1 MELLENLF
9 TNITA
14 WTRTLLT
21 SWSVPTGGIE
31 LVVLLMAIIAII
43 GLIITNALILV
54 WFERKVAG
62 FIQERPG
69 PNRIGPAGFFQTVA
83 DTLKLLGK
91 EDVVPRAADRWVFRI
106 AAPLVFVPAIML
118 YAVIP
123 FGKNMVPVNLEVGL
137 FYCFSIASLGTM
149 SFLMAGWGSNNKY
162 SLLGGMRT
170 VAQMISYEIPLLL
183 SVLGVVMIV
192 GSLNMSSIVAA
203 QQKVWF
209 ILLQPVA
216 FLIYFVAAT
225 AELNRGPFD
234 LPEGEQEL
242 IAGVYTEFSGM
253 RWALFFLA
261 EYTNMV
267 ANAAIAVTLF
277 FGGWQGPGLLPS
289 WMWFILKVYVL
300 VFMFMVIK
308 WTFPKIRVDHLMHF
322 GWKFLIPLSLANL
335 LLTGVG
341 IQIYKAIGG

>member
-1 MELLENLF
+1 MELLERLF
-9 TNITA
+9 VNIA
-14 WTRTLLT
+14 GLARTLMAG
-21 SWSVPTGGIE
+21 WSLPNSIIE
-31 LVVLLMAIIAII
+31 LVVLILGIIAII
-43 GLIITNALILV
+43 GLIIVDAIILV
-54 WFERKVAG
+54 WLERKIAG

-69 PNRIGPAGFFQTVA
+69 PNRLGPAGVFQTIA
-83 DTLKLLGK
+83 DTFKLLGK
-91 EDVVPRAADRWVFRI
+91 EDVIPRSADRWVFRL
-106 AAPLVFVPAIML
+106 APPLVFVPAIML

-123 FGKNMVPVNLEVGL
+123 FGKDMVPVDLNVGL

-149 SFLMAGWGSNNKY
+149 SFLMAGWGSHNKY

-192 GSLNMSSIVAA
+192 GSLNLSDIVAA
-203 QQKVWF
+203 QKNVWF
-209 ILLQPVA
+209 IIIQPVA
-216 FLIYFVAAT
+216 FIIYLIAAT

-242 IAGVYTEFSGM
+242 VAGVYTEFSGM

-267 ANAAIAVTLF
+267 ATAAIAVTLF
-277 FGGWQGPGLLPS
+277 FGGWHGPWLPS
-289 WMWFILKVYVL
+289 WMWFFLKVYL
-300 VFMFMVIK
+300 IIFFFMVIK
-308 WTFPKIRVDHLMHF
+308 WTYPRIRVDHLMHF

-341 IQIYKAIGG
+341 IEIYRFMRG

>member
-1 MELLENLF
+1 MLISGGTFILAIIVSLASEFFLRSVTSLLLAF
-9 TNITA
+9 LI
-14 WTRTLLT
+14 LLT
-21 SWSVPTGGIE
+21 
-31 LVVLLMAIIAII
+31 IILI
-43 GLIITNALILV
+43 GLIIVDAIILV
-54 WFERKVAG
+54 WLERKVAG

-69 PNRIGPAGFFQTVA
+69 PNRLGPAGFFQTIA
-83 DTLKLLGK
+83 DTFKLLGK
-91 EDVVPRAADRWVFRI
+91 EDVIPRSADRWVFRL

-123 FGKNMVPVNLEVGL
+123 FGKDMVPVDLNVGL

-149 SFLMAGWGSNNKY
+149 SFLMAGWGSHNKY

-192 GSLNMSSIVAA
+192 GSLNLSDIVAA
-203 QQKVWF
+203 QKNVWF
-209 ILLQPVA
+209 IIIQPVA
-216 FLIYFVAAT
+216 FVIYLIAAT

-242 IAGVYTEFSGM
+242 VAGVYTEFSGM

-267 ANAAIAVTLF
+267 ATAAIAVTLF
-277 FGGWQGPGLLPS
+277 FGGWHGPWLPS
-289 WMWFILKVYVL
+289 WMWFFLKVYL
-300 VFMFMVIK
+300 IIFFFMVIK
-308 WTFPKIRVDHLMHF
+308 WTYPRIRVDHLMHF

-341 IQIYKAIGG
+341 IEIYRVMRG

>member
-1 MELLENLF
+1 MELLERLF
-9 TNITA
+9 VNIA
-14 WTRTLLT
+14 GLARTLMAG
-21 SWSVPTGGIE
+21 WSIPNSVIE
-31 LVVLLMAIIAII
+31 LVVLILGIIAII
-43 GLIITNALILV
+43 GLIIVDAIILV
-54 WFERKVAG
+54 WLERKVAG

-69 PNRIGPAGFFQTVA
+69 PNRLGPAGFFQTIA
-83 DTLKLLGK
+83 DTFKLLGK
-91 EDVVPRAADRWVFRI
+91 EDVIPRSADRWVFRL

-123 FGKNMVPVNLEVGL
+123 FGKDMVPVDLNVGL

-149 SFLMAGWGSNNKY
+149 SFLMAGWGSHNKY

-192 GSLNMSSIVAA
+192 GSLNLSDIVAA
-203 QQKVWF
+203 QKNVWF
-209 ILLQPVA
+209 IIIQPVA
-216 FLIYFVAAT
+216 FVIYLIAAT

-242 IAGVYTEFSGM
+242 VAGVYTEFSGM

-267 ANAAIAVTLF
+267 ATAAIAVTLF
-277 FGGWQGPGLLPS
+277 FGGWHGPWLPS
-289 WMWFILKVYVL
+289 WMWFFLKVYL
-300 VFMFMVIK
+300 IIFFFMVIK
-308 WTFPKIRVDHLMHF
+308 WTYPRIRVDHLMHF

-341 IQIYKAIGG
+341 IEIYRVMRG

>member
-9 TNITA
+9 TNIA
-14 WTRTLLT
+14 GWTRTLL
-21 SWSVPTGGIE
+21 SGWSVSYSMIE
-31 LVVLLMAIIAII
+31 LVILFLGIIAIL
-43 GLIITNALILV
+43 GLIVLDALILV
-54 WFERKVAG
+54 WLERKVVG
-62 FIQERPG
+62 FMQERPG
-69 PNRIGPAGFFQTVA
+69 PNRLGPAGFFQTIA

-91 EDVVPRAADRWVFRI
+91 EDVVPRAADRWVFRL
-106 AAPLVFVPAIML
+106 AAPMVFIPAIML

-123 FGKNMVPVNLEVGL
+123 FGKNMVPINLEVGL

-192 GSLNMSSIVAA
+192 GSLNMSEIVAA

-209 ILLQPVA
+209 VLIQPVA

-242 IAGVYTEFSGM
+242 VAGVYTEFSGM

-261 EYTNMV
+261 EYTNMI
-267 ANAAIAVTLF
+267 ATAAIAVTLF
-277 FGGWQGPGLLPS
+277 FGGWHGPWLPS
-289 WMWFILKVYVL
+289 WMWFFLKVYVL
-300 VFMFMVIK
+300 VFMFMLVK
-308 WTFPKIRVDHLMHF
+308 WTFPRIRVDHLMHF

-341 IQIYKAIGG
+341 IQIYRVMGG

>member
-1 MELLENLF
+1 MELLERLF
-9 TNITA
+9 VNIA
-14 WTRTLLT
+14 GLARTLMAG
-21 SWSVPTGGIE
+21 WSIPNSVIE
-31 LVVLLMAIIAII
+31 LVVLILGIIAII
-43 GLIITNALILV
+43 GLIIVDAIILV
-54 WFERKVAG
+54 WLERKVAG

-69 PNRIGPAGFFQTVA
+69 PNRLGPAGFFQTIA
-83 DTLKLLGK
+83 DTFKLLGK
-91 EDVVPRAADRWVFRI
+91 EDVIPRSADRWVFRL

-123 FGKNMVPVNLEVGL
+123 FGKDMVPVDLNVGL
-137 FYCFSIASLGTM
+137 FYCFSIDSLGTM
-149 SFLMAGWGSNNKY
+149 SFLMAGWGSHNKY

-192 GSLNMSSIVAA
+192 GSLNLSDIVAA
-203 QQKVWF
+203 QKNVWF
-209 ILLQPVA
+209 IIIQPVA
-216 FLIYFVAAT
+216 FVIYLIAAT

-242 IAGVYTEFSGM
+242 VAGVYTEFSGM

-267 ANAAIAVTLF
+267 ATAAIAVTLF
-277 FGGWQGPGLLPS
+277 FGGWHGPWLPS
-289 WMWFILKVYVL
+289 WMWFFLKVYL
-300 VFMFMVIK
+300 IIFFFMVIK
-308 WTFPKIRVDHLMHF
+308 WTYPRIRVDHLMHF

-341 IQIYKAIGG
+341 IEIYRVMRG

>member
-1 MELLENLF
+1 MELLERLF
-9 TNITA
+9 VNIA
-14 WTRTLLT
+14 GLARTLMAG
-21 SWSVPTGGIE
+21 WSIPNSLIE
-31 LVVLLMAIIAII
+31 LVVLILGIIAII
-43 GLIITNALILV
+43 GLIIVDAIILV
-54 WFERKVAG
+54 WLERKVAG

-69 PNRIGPAGFFQTVA
+69 PNRLGPAGFFQTIA
-83 DTLKLLGK
+83 DTFKLLGK
-91 EDVVPRAADRWVFRI
+91 EDVIPRSADRWVFRL

-123 FGKNMVPVNLEVGL
+123 FGKDMVPVDLNVGL

-149 SFLMAGWGSNNKY
+149 SFLMAGWGSHNKY

-192 GSLNMSSIVAA
+192 GSLNLSDIVAA
-203 QQKVWF
+203 QKNVWF
-209 ILLQPVA
+209 IIIQPVA
-216 FLIYFVAAT
+216 FVIYLIAAT

-242 IAGVYTEFSGM
+242 VAGVYTEFSGM

-267 ANAAIAVTLF
+267 ATAAIAVTLF
-277 FGGWQGPGLLPS
+277 FGGWHGPWLPS
-289 WMWFILKVYVL
+289 WMWFFLKVYL
-300 VFMFMVIK
+300 IIFFFMVIK
-308 WTFPKIRVDHLMHF
+308 WTYPRIRVDHLMHF

-341 IQIYKAIGG
+341 IEIYRVMRG

>member
-9 TNITA
+9 TGIA
-14 WTRTLLT
+14 GLTRSVLIN
-21 SWSVPTGGIE
+21 WSVSYSWIE
-31 LVVLLMAIIAII
+31 LVILFLGIIAIL
-43 GLIITNALILV
+43 GLIVMDALILV
-54 WFERKVAG
+54 WLERKVVG

-69 PNRIGPAGFFQTVA
+69 PNRLGPAGFFQTIA

-91 EDVVPRAADRWVFRI
+91 EDVVPRSADRWVFRL

-123 FGKNMVPVNLEVGL
+123 FGKNMVPVNLEIGL
-137 FYCFSIASLGTM
+137 LYCFSIASIGTM
-149 SFLMAGWGSNNKY
+149 SFLMAGWGSHNKY

-183 SVLGVVMIV
+183 SVLGIVMIV
-192 GSLNMSSIVAA
+192 GSLNMSEIVAA
-203 QQKVWF
+203 QNKVWF
-209 ILLQPVA
+209 VLIQPVA

-242 IAGVYTEFSGM
+242 VAGVYTEFSGM

-261 EYTNMV
+261 EYTNMIAV
-267 ANAAIAVTLF
+267 SAIAVTLF
-277 FGGWQGPGLLPS
+277 FGGWHGPWLPS
-289 WMWFILKVYVL
+289 WMWFFLKVYVL
-300 VFMFMVIK
+300 VFLFMLIK
-308 WTFPKIRVDHLMHF
+308 WTFPRIRVDHLMHF
-322 GWKFLIPLSLANL
+322 CWKFLIPLSLANL

-341 IQIYKAIGG
+341 IHIYRAMGG

>member
-1 MELLENLF
+1 MELLERLF
-9 TNITA
+9 VNIA
-14 WTRTLLT
+14 GLARTLMAG
-21 SWSVPTGGIE
+21 WSLPNSIIE
-31 LVVLLMAIIAII
+31 LVVLILGIIAII
-43 GLIITNALILV
+43 GLIIVDAIILV
-54 WFERKVAG
+54 WLERKIAG

-69 PNRIGPAGFFQTVA
+69 PNRLGPAGVFQTIA
-83 DTLKLLGK
+83 DTFKLLGK
-91 EDVVPRAADRWVFRI
+91 EDVIPRSADRWVFRL

-123 FGKNMVPVNLEVGL
+123 FGKDMVPVDLNVGL

-149 SFLMAGWGSNNKY
+149 SFLMAGWGSHNKY

-192 GSLNMSSIVAA
+192 GSLNLSDIVAA
-203 QQKVWF
+203 QKNVWF
-209 ILLQPVA
+209 IIIQPVA
-216 FLIYFVAAT
+216 FIIYLIAAT

-242 IAGVYTEFSGM
+242 VAGVYTEFSGM

-267 ANAAIAVTLF
+267 ATAAIAVTLF
-277 FGGWQGPGLLPS
+277 FGGWHGPWLPS
-289 WMWFILKVYVL
+289 WMWFFLKVYL
-300 VFMFMVIK
+300 IIFFFMVIK
-308 WTFPKIRVDHLMHF
+308 WTYPRIRVDHLMHF

-341 IQIYKAIGG
+341 IEIYRFMRG